1 MAVKIKI
8 VQTRKELKKF
18 IRFANELYKENKYY
32 TPILEL
38 DDLNAFN
45 PKNNPSLNHCKYILY
60 IAYKD
65 RLVLFEY
72 VAPGA

>member
-38 DDLNAFN
+38 DDLNTFN

-65 RLVLFEY
+65 DVIVEK
-72 VAPGA
+72 